1 MDKARKIEMSQQKL
15 VPSFPKERTPL
26 LVQLIKRQL
35 SQGWNQTQL
44 AKAVGVS
51 PPTIGRWLKGE
62 NLPDTNSNNFKSLA
76 RVTGGTARSL
86 LDYLDG
92 KISLDEYLS
101 GMSAKVSANGTKP
114 RRNREEIQ
122 ADILLLDPA
131 DIAAVIAFS
140 ADALAKRQ
148 PTSEVTS
155 YPRQGRRNLKVHS

>member
-1 MDKARKIEMSQQKL
+1 
-15 VPSFPKERTPL
+15 
-26 LVQLIKRQL
+26 
-35 SQGWNQTQL
+35 
-44 AKAVGVS
+44 
-51 PPTIGRWLKGE
+51 
-62 NLPDTNSNNFKSLA
+62 
-76 RVTGGTARSL
+76 VTGGTAQLL

-101 GMSAKVSANGTKP
+101 GMSAKVSGNGTKP

-148 PTSEVTS
+148 AKSEVTS
-155 YPRQGRRNLKVHS
+155 YPRPKAGAT